1 MTQYDYKVVPAPA
14 RGLKA
19 KGVKGAEARFAHA
32 METQLNDLA
41 AEGWEFQ
48 RAETLPIEE
57 RQGLTSSVTN
67 YRSILVFRRPK
78 EMPTSTGLQTDGF
91 QPMPETQP
99 TDSAEEEVE
108 VVKDPVAAA
117 KTPNTEEPL
126 DREVEGE
133 MRDALRD
140 RDMSEALRDRVAYLM
155 DKGEAQKAD

>member
-32 METQLNDLA
+32 METQLNELA

-48 RAETLPIEE
+48 RAETLPSEE

-67 YRSILVFRRPK
+67 YRSLLVFRRLK
-78 EMPTSTGLQTDGF
+78 TEEAAGVDAAVQADGF
-91 QPMPETQP
+91 QPMPVDPADEKP
-99 TDSAEEEVE
+99 GAEAEPDEAPAAEE
-108 VVKDPVAAA
+108 ASS
-117 KTPNTEEPL
+117 

-140 RDMSEALRDRVAYLM
+140 RDMSEALRDRVAQLM
-155 DKGEAQKAD
+155 DKGETQKAD